1 VVPSLA
7 AHPLAR
13 LHRAGVSVTLSTDD
27 RTVTGIGLSEEYARV
42 RAALGLEPAELAAIA
57 LNGFRRAF
65 ADAAA
70 LRGLL
75 AEARAAWSAWAGV
88 TIS

>member
-1 VVPSLA
+1 
-7 AHPLAR
+7 
-13 LHRAGVSVTLSTDD
+13 VTLSTDD

-65 ADAAA
+65 ADAAT